1 MQKTTLEKITA
12 MSDRESVLAAN
23 RAFYDAFESLDAE
36 KMEAV
41 WLKDPRII
49 CIHPGHRKLSGWGP
63 IMASWEGILDNVFE
77 MKFELGEIEVM
88 ISGDLAIV
96 VVEENL
102 TQRGYD
108 GTQRVNVLATNV
120 FERVANKWF
129 MVMHHGS
136 PGFAPPDDE
145 PPLKSCEEK
154 SSTVLKRVD
163 RVQ

>member
-1 MQKTTLEKITA
+1 

-49 CIHPGHRKLSGWGP
+49 CIHPGRRKLSGWGP
-63 IMASWEGILDNVFE
+63 IMASWERILDNVFE

-108 GTQRVNVLATNV
+108 GTQRSTCSPPTCSSASAT
-120 FERVANKWF
+120 
-129 MVMHHGS
+129 HGS
-136 PGFAPPDDE
+136 W
-145 PPLKSCEEK
+145 
-154 SSTVLKRVD
+154 
-163 RVQ
+163 

>member
-1 MQKTTLEKITA
+1 

-23 RAFYDAFESLDAE
+23 RAFYDAFEGLDAE

-49 CIHPGHRKLSGWGP
+49 CIHPGWRKLSGWGP
-63 IMASWEGILDNVFE
+63 IMSSWERILDNVFE

-108 GTQRVNVLATNV
+108 GTQRSSVLATNV
-120 FERVANKWF
+120 FERVGTAWF

-136 PGFAPPDDE
+136 PVIAPPDDE
-145 PPLKSCEEK
+145 PPL
-154 SSTVLKRVD
+154 
-163 RVQ
+163 Q